1 MKEEQQ
7 RQQEEEAQ
15 KVAEAEK
22 AWKEV
27 EAKMAWREVE
37 AEEVCRKVKAKEAW
51 KNTKEG
57 KQAWKEAE
65 RVQAELEQL
74 LQCKVAARITQEQ
87 KAQRVSEAG
96 GGASGSGILGYGKGK
111 APEKRVCTNCLR
123 KGIEC
128 EWDKGGWCFGTQAKT
143 VVFKAKTLQPWQT
156 MRVERSYE
164 NIKPCCSTTPEII

>member
-22 AWKEV
+22 AQKEV

-37 AEEVCRKVKAKEAW
+37 AEEACRKVKAKEAQ
-51 KNTKEG
+51 KKAKEG

-65 RVQAELEQL
+65 RVQAEDEKRQKVEVLATHHKQLEQL
-74 LQCKVAARITQEQ
+74 LQCKVAARIAQEQ
-87 KAQRVSEAG
+87 KAQWVSEAG

-111 APEKRVCTNCLR
+111 APEKSVHRL
-123 KGIEC
+123 
-128 EWDKGGWCFGTQAKT
+128 
-143 VVFKAKTLQPWQT
+143 
-156 MRVERSYE
+156 
-164 NIKPCCSTTPEII
+164 PEEGH